1 MAKKKLKPIMRL
13 KKELDTQFSLFIRLR
28 EATEYGLVQ
37 CFTCGVAR
45 HYKDGMQNGHF
56 QSRKHMATRFDEE
69 NCQVQCV
76 KCNMFSQGEQFK
88 FGLNLDGKYYEG
100 KAEEL
105 EFLAR
110 TTVKFSRS
118 DYMSHIEHYK
128 QLVKELKLTK
138 GIE

>member
-1 MAKKKLKPIMRL
+1 MKKTVSKL
-13 KKELDTQFSLFIRLR
+13 KKELDKWFSLFIRLR
-28 EATEYGLVQ
+28 EANEYGIVQ
-37 CFTCGVAR
+37 CFTCGVVR

-76 KCNMFSQGEQFK
+76 KCNMFSQGEQYK
-88 FGLNLDGKYYEG
+88 FSLALESKYGEG

-105 EFLAR
+105 EVLAR
-110 TTVKFSRS
+110 TTLKISRAE
-118 DYMSHIEHYK
+118 YEEQIEYYK
-128 QLVKELKLTK
+128 NLVNNLKEEK